1 MRKYFA
7 LKNFVLCSITLLTAA
22 TLSRPAAAEDFITLN
37 LPETVIAEA
46 TAAILPL
53 SIDAHSKSIEGDLR
67 IINISEMQLTDDH
80 LACRLHLAGTNL
92 VLLTEIAG
100 HEIRLQVGTVEIDFK
115 TDAAIRFDARQQILY
130 IKPMVKDVTTSGAA
144 SGADIGQILVALL
157 NDQEFPV
164 AIQDLEPLIARAG
177 SKTITFNSTVAD
189 IEAKPQ
195 SIQLSLRALVTSR

>member
-1 MRKYFA
+1 MRKNIA
-7 LKNFVLCSITLLTAA
+7 LRNFVLYCITLLTAA
-22 TLSRPAAAEDFITLN
+22 TLSRPAAAEDFITLT

-53 SIDAHSKSIEGDLR
+53 RIDAHSESIEGDLR
-67 IINISEMQLTDDH
+67 IINISELQLTDDH

-100 HEIRLQVGTVEIDFK
+100 HEIRLKVGTVEIDFK
-115 TDAAIRFDARQQILY
+115 TDAAIRFDARQQVLY

>member
-1 MRKYFA
+1 MY
-7 LKNFVLCSITLLTAA
+7 CITLLTAA
-22 TLSRPAAAEDFITLN
+22 TLSRPAAAEDFITLT

-53 SIDAHSKSIEGDLR
+53 RIDAHSESIEGDLR
-67 IINISEMQLTDDH
+67 IINISELQLTDDH

-100 HEIRLQVGTVEIDFK
+100 HEIRLKVGTVEIDFK
-115 TDAAIRFDARQQILY
+115 TDAAIRFDARQQVLY